1 MQEKIE
7 QYYPT
12 YKFDKESRDVLLIE
26 FDEAQKI
33 ANSQTK
39 VYGQVANILIA
50 VITILIPLFIT
61 AEESTTNKVLIVL
74 KTHNFLFAC
83 ILVFFGG
90 IILRYFVDLQ
100 KQITINARKAVT
112 LRRLLGVDYG
122 SINLTLPNWRV
133 EGATNPFCIKYFKGW
148 FKFESTPF
156 WVLLIG
162 INTIWY
168 ITNKNLTIPIF
179 LNYGIVIT
187 WQIGSILIF
196 LLYYYLF
203 RMNLYGLNETLY
215 FNIVKGIA
223 SLIGLKI
230 IDDIEYI
237 IYRAKLS
244 YIELDRLK
252 LKYENLKKILV
263 DIEDKTFYDNNGV
276 SFKSMVR
283 ALISRSKYLRTK
295 NNLIESGGSTLTM
308 QLSRTLFI
316 EYSKSKFRRKII
328 EILLA
333 PWITNQ
339 FKKDEIL
346 KMYIAS
352 VRYEKGIYG
361 LAAGKKHF
369 FRFKFTDKEISNE
382 EALFFVERLSN
393 ITSSYKVDR
402 IKNIVSRT
410 DVEINQD
417 ELFKIYDRLKT
428 TKQLKEVN

>member
-1 MQEKIE
+1 MEE
-7 QYYPT
+7 VRERYYPT
-12 YKFDKESRDVLLIE
+12 YTFDKESRDVLLIE
-26 FDEAQKI
+26 FEEAQKI
-33 ANSQTK
+33 ANAQTK

-50 VITILIPLFIT
+50 VVTILIPLFIT
-61 AEESTTNKVLIVL
+61 ATESTTNKVLTVL

-112 LRRLLGVDYG
+112 LRRLLGVNYG

-148 FKFESTPF
+148 FKFETTPF
-156 WVLLIG
+156 WVLIIG

-168 ITNKNLTIPIF
+168 ITTKGLTIPIF
-179 LNYGIVIT
+179 LSYGIEVP
-187 WQIGSILIF
+187 WQIGSTIIF
-196 LLYYYLF
+196 ILYYYLF
-203 RMNLYGLNETLY
+203 RMNLYDLNETLY
-215 FNIVKGIA
+215 FNLIKLF
-223 SLIGLKI
+223 SRFIGLNI
-230 IDDIEYI
+230 TDEAEYT
-237 IYRAKLS
+237 IYRAKLA
-244 YIELDRLK
+244 YLELDRLK
-252 LKYENLKKILV
+252 IKYDNLKTILV
-263 DIEDKTFYDNNGV
+263 NVEDKTFYKNNGV
-276 SFKSMVR
+276 YLKSIIR
-283 ALISRSKYLRTK
+283 GILSQSKSLRK
-295 NNLIESGGSTLTM
+295 KLNLIESGGSTITM

-316 EYSKSKFRRKII
+316 EYSNSKFRRKII

-361 LAAGKKHF
+361 LAAAKKHF
-369 FRFKFTDKEISNE
+369 FKYKSANNEVSNE

-393 ITSSYKVDR
+393 ITSSYKKER
-402 IKNIVSRT
+402 IMNILSRA
-410 DVEINQD
+410 DIEINQED
-417 ELFKIYDRLKT
+417 LFKIYERLKKSGLLT
-428 TKQLKEVN
+428 EN